1 MNERIRELANI
12 WANRRSEDE
21 KLGITYTFSEKAL
34 ETFAEL
40 IVRECLGC
48 SNNLANHY
56 IDNHSEK
63 EQTLLLASIA
73 DYSNEI
79 RKHFGVEVTE
89 LDEPETPFWRPVMT
103 NTVADL
109 RSVVNNAMNRGEH
122 NIAIA
127 LIELIK
133 KNS

>member
-1 MNERIRELANI
+1 MNERLKLLADQAEDYAVAEYEKWIPTPDFSGIPNIRKIFN
-12 WANRRSEDE
+12 E
-21 KLGITYTFSEKAL
+21 K
-34 ETFAEL
+34 FAEL

-79 RKHFGVEVTE
+79 KKHFGVEQ
-89 LDEPETPFWRPVMT
+89 
-103 NTVADL
+103 
-109 RSVVNNAMNRGEH
+109 
-122 NIAIA
+122 
-127 LIELIK
+127 
-133 KNS
+133 

>member
-1 MNERIRELANI
+1 MNERIQNLKDKI
-12 WANRRSEDE
+12 WTEEYWTNPNTDKLLPAQLNR
-21 KLGITYTFSEKAL
+21 
-34 ETFAEL
+34 FAEL

-79 RKHFGVEVTE
+79 RKHFGVE
-89 LDEPETPFWRPVMT
+89 
-103 NTVADL
+103 
-109 RSVVNNAMNRGEH
+109 
-122 NIAIA
+122 
-127 LIELIK
+127 
-133 KNS
+133 

>member
-1 MNERIRELANI
+1 MNERIKELAGQLSPVATIGNWGRVE
-12 WANRRSEDE
+12 WADNVYPQLADKMYAAVDLE
-21 KLGITYTFSEKAL
+21 K
-34 ETFAEL
+34 FAEL

-79 RKHFGVEVTE
+79 KKHFGV
-89 LDEPETPFWRPVMT
+89 
-103 NTVADL
+103 N
-109 RSVVNNAMNRGEH
+109 
-122 NIAIA
+122 
-127 LIELIK
+127 
-133 KNS
+133 